1 MASYSGSPIGQS
13 DRSYIA
19 ASMKAPLL
27 EREYEKD
34 LARRWLDDRDES
46 ALHEIIEAHARL
58 VVKIAMG
65 FRASGLPLG
74 DLVQEGNVGL
84 MEAAD
89 RFDPDRDV
97 RFSTYATWWIVAGIQ
112 NYILRNSSIV
122 RAATTP
128 KHRRLFFNLR
138 KLKAQMDTGY
148 TGQLTSDDKE
158 IIAEKLDVTIA
169 DIDRMEAHLSR
180 PDSSLNV
187 MVGED
192 ESLEQL
198 YLLPDDGP
206 DPEDIATY
214 RSGDSARKLWIK
226 EALDKLNPRE
236 RRIISGRFLGEERE
250 TLAEIGEEFGVSKE
264 RVRQLESRALTK
276 MKSALKHAVPVP
288 QDLLA
293 E

>member
-1 MASYSGSPIGQS
+1 MASYAGTPIGQS

-27 EREYEKD
+27 ERGHEQD

-97 RFSTYATWWIVAGIQ
+97 RFSTYATWWIVAAIQ

-128 KHRRLFFNLR
+128 RHRRLFFNLR

-148 TGQLTSDDKE
+148 TGQLTTDDKHV
-158 IIAEKLDVTIA
+158 IAERLDVTIA

-180 PDSSLNV
+180 PDSSLNA

-198 YLLPDDGP
+198 YLLPDEGP
-206 DPEDIATY
+206 GPEEITFE
-214 RSGDSARKLWIK
+214 RKGDQARKLWIK

-250 TLAEIGEEFGVSKE
+250 TLAQIGEEFGVSKE
-264 RVRQLESRALTK
+264 RVRQLESRALSK
-276 MKSALKHAVPVP
+276 MKSALKNAVPVP

>member
-34 LARRWLDDRDES
+34 LARRWLDGRDES

>member
-27 EREYEKD
+27 ERKYEQD

-97 RFSTYATWWIVAGIQ
+97 RFSTYATWWIVAAIQ

-128 KHRRLFFNLR
+128 RHRRLFFNLR
-138 KLKAQMDTGY
+138 KLKSQMDTGY
-148 TGQLTSDDKE
+148 SGQLTTDDKHV
-158 IIAEKLDVTIA
+158 IAEKLDVTIA

-180 PDSSLNV
+180 PDSSLNA

-198 YLLPDDGP
+198 YLLPDLGP
-206 DPEDIATY
+206 DPEDIATL

-236 RRIISGRFLGEERE
+236 RRIITGRFLGEERE
-250 TLAEIGEEFGVSKE
+250 TLAQIGEEFGVSKE

-276 MKSALKHAVPVP
+276 MKGALKHAVPVP